1 MTDDHDKHPGS
12 TDSEPSEAAK
22 HVTRKLDESALDRLE
37 GADAESPDGSVSLH
51 EADGAPVSPGDSV
64 TGDLGENSDDSAP
77 SRRSAYTSPDEMA
90 SSSDTAIL
98 ARSTLRRLRAER
110 EQAITGADIVGDRH
124 EVILVIRGMVERR
137 VLADQEAIVLG
148 RTDPRTRVEVDL
160 DLTPYGA
167 LDRGVSR
174 MHARLHLDGNHLYV
188 TDLDSTNGT
197 FLADRKLTPHKPE
210 LLRKGDQLV
219 LGRLNVQVMFH

>member
-37 GADAESPDGSVSLH
+37 DAAAESRDGSFSLH

-64 TGDLGENSDDSAP
+64 TGDLGDDATP

-110 EQAITGADIVGDRH
+110 EQAITSADIVGDRH

-148 RTDPRTRVEVDL
+148 RTDPRTRVDVDL

-197 FLADRKLTPHKPE
+197 FLADRKLNPHKPE